1 MTAKKHR
8 PPTTLARRRY
18 GSRRGYAAIGI
29 RDRGPIGR
37 GLKSAFNAASKT
49 AWYAAALH
57 FHTELRDRRFEE
69 DHQRAAGF
77 ALRKGQGMAKGSK
90 AYRRSYTGRKE
101 ARFGHT
107 RALEFT
113 GETRKAVRS
122 ASISSTS
129 NRGRA
134 AYRGASKFSF
144 RHPKSRIRMQD
155 EFRRLLDSEIR
166 ELAEVYDR
174 ELDKEWDAAARD

>member
-1 MTAKKHR
+1 M
-8 PPTTLARRRY
+8 
-18 GSRRGYAAIGI
+18 
-29 RDRGPIGR
+29 
-37 GLKSAFNAASKT
+37 KSAFNAASKT

-57 FHTELRDRRFEE
+57 FHTEFRDRRFEE

-77 ALRKGQGMAKGSK
+77 ALRKGQGMARGSK

-101 ARFGHT
+101 ARRGHT

-113 GETRKAVRS
+113 GDTRKAVRS

-155 EFRRLLDSEIR
+155 EFRRLLDSEIT

-174 ELDKEWDAAARD
+174 ELDKEWGE